1 MSADARYESPKD
13 IRKLRCFFHRGT
25 KAMTITVVAEISAA
39 KGMMSTKEK
48 SIASLPCRRAVRIA
62 DQ

>member
-1 MSADARYESPKD
+1 
-13 IRKLRCFFHRGT
+13 
-25 KAMTITVVAEISAA
+25 MTITVVAEISAA